1 MASGAVAT
9 ATPAAA
15 AAGGGGTSK
24 TVSASLWWDSFVVLS
39 DDLDR
44 AAAGP
49 SVPDALA
56 KRIKSHHVWLLGSVS
71 MFRKPNDASRS
82 ALDAGEVAVG
92 EHRLAVK
99 PELKE
104 AALRASKCLNL
115 DEVQS
120 YILVKRSSEMSP
132 TVCDADEFL
141 HLVSVQYYLERQCL
155 LKCIRRIFVHA
166 THTGDGSDSIDAIQ
180 DEASLL
186 ISEEVERKLISVIED
201 SFSAA
206 SSVKA
211 EAEFTVSSLEETLIE
226 VNLILDIL
234 FLAFYDNFSRCNGGL
249 WITLCSIFKDILC
262 GYYDVGKF
270 AVSVEAKNSF
280 HYAKAQLLLI
290 LIETLDF
297 ENLLRMIRDEVS
309 LSVGC
314 SAFSIGDILEMDVEI
329 SKLHEF
335 SMVESGP
342 LILAWAVFLCLVLSL
357 PESNANLELDHTLY
371 ARRAFEFAPFNYL
384 LGVLCS
390 SIFRES
396 DGPVSGYRGI
406 LRTFISA
413 FVASYEISYQAEDN
427 SLDMISS
434 ILYELY
440 DGEESLC
447 MQFWDKNS
455 FVDGPIRSVL
465 HIVEKEYPFQI
476 SELVRFLSAVCHGTW
491 AAQCVYNYLE
501 RMNGVTTIYGIPCH
515 VAKNMS
521 YGHQIESHHPVS
533 IPGIEGITVPCG
545 TQGYILKVLQ
555 DNAVLVRWEFPHSG
569 VFFLLVTLAQQLH
582 SCNYKEASD
591 IMDLL
596 YCMVSSNKDLCLALL
611 HADKSPAVQKS
622 KNLGQLENHVRID
635 IAKIFCNSIF
645 KYVQDV
651 NNADILSKTLG
662 LLAEMIKCAPYQVF
676 DAAIECNIFTSQL
689 NGPSS
694 DWLLSG
700 ALARMVFAASEGNGD
715 CSSLTTSVLDFAIQ
729 VLRKGAA
736 ADDIISPLIVFS
748 IQYIMVNHMNWK
760 HKKYSRWKT
769 TLRVSEL
776 VKSCIHVKP
785 FSSRLGGI
793 IWEILL
799 YDSSVHSV
807 LWSIL
812 SLSTQVL
819 EHSYRSNYNG
829 HKDIEDI
836 QLVLCNGLD
845 IIYYILSKLPED
857 LLPNPPFVTLV
868 LSSSLKPFSLST
880 ALTSL
885 LSLRNSDIQIA
896 AARAF
901 SVLCLIAYK
910 VQPQLI
916 ENASFTGDVSEIQRL
931 QASISCILDEEE
943 KTNDCLVVAVFNLLT
958 SAARYQP
965 AFLNSL
971 IEQSMKST
979 DHNASVKNQNNG
991 SSVLTSKSN
1000 ARLVDKILDYIARS
1014 TELMNRSPSVLL
1026 SILDLLM
1033 ALWESGIQFLFV
1045 LEKLRSSTTFWDNLS
1060 RCIRATLDICPIDRI
1075 GTDDE
1080 KFSLRYNCQG
1090 KIFEIMSHELFL
1102 QGKLLA
1108 DTSNPAQNVSKGQK
1122 EHSNAPCRI
1131 SVVLKWFDTAIL
1143 DDLISHLS
1151 TNAYKKE
1158 LLHRAKVAAC
1168 LCTIHLIIKLSTGDT
1183 GSLSFSVVKK
1193 IQIISKK
1200 LSQHHAFLALL
1211 SQYSQHGYS
1220 GEQELN
1226 NLIINDLYY
1235 HIHGE
1240 LDGRQITSG
1249 PFQELLSF
1257 LLEFK
1262 LFEHDPLEQ
1271 LQTCPMAN
1279 ANSLFNIE
1287 HIHDEL
1293 GVDLWIN
1300 SDSKGSKEIVEK
1312 ILDTMRKANLM
1323 KCYADAK
1330 LSTLRSFLTFLSVYT
1345 GASSNKNLDLPDGGI
1360 SVATTQSAVKCA
1372 CKSFQSTID
1381 SLLPQVDT
1389 NEVLFPLLSGQVELL
1404 LTLAWILFDQAKQ
1417 NKKSN
1422 DPYSDIVL
1430 LMKTSGASASFL
1442 VDLLS
1447 STHALKLPVKALLV
1461 LLLSLYEFMY
1471 NKVDIKDLPDKV
1483 NIFGE
1488 LSVLSASLLPI
1499 LCKLAENRECSDLA
1513 VASMDLI
1520 LKGFLPSK
1528 VCVPILQKHF
1538 HLQAILHK
1546 CQNGGLLSTQVIL
1559 NFLLTLGRTKDGAT
1573 VLQSANIFAFLKVLL
1588 SQLSLDDS
1596 CLRNPVSAQVKDVN
1610 QWGLG
1615 LAIVASLNHC
1625 LDDDISR
1632 NNVADSTISFVSG
1645 QVPLMS
1651 SYLSAQSV
1659 AVHQSKK
1666 RALSQKSQTSLSA
1679 LSITENILILL
1690 CILAKYHFPQDTGKK
1705 EVDSELRE
1713 IIIHLLAFVSKGS
1726 VKTGNSSNWNS
1737 SFFCP
1742 ALGKEELALNE
1753 KPPLIHSKHGWF
1765 KFAASCTLSITGASV
1780 SPSTTLPLVIRDKS
1794 SGDSDSIRQTR
1805 FTEALAIQIYR
1816 IAFLIMKFLCSQ
1828 AKEAVKR
1835 AEELEF
1841 LDLAHFPELPM
1852 PDILH
1857 GLQDQ
1862 VVSIITEVF
1871 EENRSSTLNPE
1882 TEKVCKLL
1890 LVTLE
1895 MSLYMELCVSQSC
1908 GIRPVLG
1915 RFEDFCKGIK
1925 AMLQALEKHSSFKPL
1940 IRSLTQI
1947 TTLLYPGL
1955 VQTNLLM

>member
-1 MASGAVAT
+1 MASGGAAT
-9 ATPAAA
+9 STPPAAT
-15 AAGGGGTSK
+15 GGTSK

-56 KRIKSHHVWLLGSVS
+56 KRIKSHHAWLLRSVS
-71 MFRKPNDASRS
+71 MFGKPNEASRS
-82 ALDAGEVAVG
+82 ALDASEVAVG

-99 PELKE
+99 PELME
-104 AALRASKCLNL
+104 AALRVSKCLNL

-120 YILVKRSSEMSP
+120 YILVKRSSEISP
-132 TVCDADEFL
+132 TVHDADADEFL

-166 THTGDGSDSIDAIQ
+166 SDGSDSTDAIQ

-206 SSVKA
+206 SSVRA

-249 WITLCSIFKDILC
+249 WISLCSLFKDILC
-262 GYYDVGKF
+262 GSYDVGKF

-297 ENLLRMIRDEVS
+297 ENLLRMIRDEVP

-314 SAFSIGDILEMDVEI
+314 STFSVGDILEMDVEI
-329 SKLHEF
+329 SKIPEF

-342 LILAWAVFLCLVLSL
+342 LVLAWAVFLCLVLSL
-357 PESNANLELDHTLY
+357 PESNANLEIDHTLY

-413 FVASYEISYQAEDN
+413 FIASYEISQAEDS

-434 ILYELY
+434 ILYEVY

-465 HIVEKEYPFQI
+465 HMVEKEYPFQI

-491 AAQCVYNYLE
+491 PAQCVYNYLE
-501 RMNGVTTIYGIPCH
+501 RMNGVTTIYAIPGH
-515 VAKNMS
+515 VAENVN

-533 IPGIEGITVPCG
+533 IPGIEGIKVPCG
-545 TQGYILKVLQ
+545 TNGYILKVLQ
-555 DNAVLVRWEFPHSG
+555 GDAVLVRWEFPHSG
-569 VFFLLVTLAQQLH
+569 VFLLLVTLAQELH

-596 YCMVSSNKDLCLALL
+596 YRMVSSNKDLCFALL
-611 HADKSPAVQKS
+611 HVDKSPAVQKS

-662 LLAEMIKCAPYQVF
+662 LLAEMIKCAPYHVF
-676 DAAIECNIFTSQL
+676 DAAFECNIFTSQL

-700 ALARMVFAASEGNGD
+700 ALARMLFAASEGNGD
-715 CSSLTTSVLDFAIQ
+715 CSLLTTSVLDFATQ

-760 HKKYSRWKT
+760 YKKYSRWKT
-769 TLRVSEL
+769 TLRVFEL
-776 VKSCIHVKP
+776 VKTCIHVKP
-785 FSSRLGGI
+785 FSSKLGGI

-812 SLSTQVL
+812 SLATQLL
-819 EHSYRSNYNG
+819 EHSYRRNYHG
-829 HKDIEDI
+829 LKDIEDI
-836 QLVLCNGLD
+836 ELVLCNGLD

-857 LLPNPPFVTLV
+857 LLPYPPFVTMV
-868 LSSSLKPFSLST
+868 LSSSLKPFTLIT

-885 LSLRNSDIQIA
+885 LSFRNSDIQVA
-896 AARAF
+896 AARAL

-910 VQPQLI
+910 AQPQLM
-916 ENASFTGDVSEIQRL
+916 ENVSFTGDVSEIQRL
-931 QASISCILDEEE
+931 QATISSILDEEE

-971 IEQSMKST
+971 MEQSMKST
-979 DHNASVKNQNNG
+979 DHNSSTNNQNDG

-1000 ARLVDKILDYIARS
+1000 AGLVDQILDYIVRS
-1014 TELMNRSPSVLL
+1014 IELMNRSPSVLL
-1026 SILDLLM
+1026 SILDLLK

-1045 LEKLRSSTTFWDNLS
+1045 LEKLRSSITFWDNLS
-1060 RCIRATLDICPIDRI
+1060 RCIRATLDICPVDCIAAV
-1075 GTDDE
+1075 DE
-1080 KFSLRYNCQG
+1080 NFSLRYHCQG

-1108 DTSNPAQNVSKGQK
+1108 ETSNPAPNGSKGQK
-1122 EHSNAPCRI
+1122 EHSAPCRS

-1151 TNAYKKE
+1151 SNAYNKK

-1168 LCTIHLIIKLSTGDT
+1168 LCTIHLITKLSTGDT

-1193 IQIISKK
+1193 IQIISTK
-1200 LSQHHAFLALL
+1200 LSQHHSFSALQ
-1211 SQYSQHGYS
+1211 SQYCQHGYS

-1226 NLIINDLYY
+1226 NLIINDLYH
-1235 HIHGE
+1235 HIRGE
-1240 LDGRQITSG
+1240 LEGRKISSG

-1271 LQTCPMAN
+1271 LQNTCPVAN
-1279 ANSLFNIE
+1279 ANFLFNVE

-1293 GVDLWIN
+1293 GVDLWIS
-1300 SDSKGSKEIVEK
+1300 SDRKSSKEVAEEM
-1312 ILDTMRKANLM
+1312 LDIMHKSNLM

-1330 LSTLRSFLTFLSVYT
+1330 LSTLKSFLTFLSVYT

-1360 SVATTQSAVKCA
+1360 STATTQSAVKCA
-1372 CKSFQSTID
+1372 CKSFQSTVD

-1404 LTLAWILFDQAKQ
+1404 LTLARILFDQAKQ
-1417 NKKSN
+1417 NKKSSHLY
-1422 DPYSDIVL
+1422 PDIVL
-1430 LMKTSGASASFL
+1430 LMKTSVASTSFL

-1447 STHALKLPVKALLV
+1447 STHALKQPVKALLV
-1461 LLLSLYEFMY
+1461 LLLSSYEFMY
-1471 NKVDIKDLPDKV
+1471 SKVDIKDLPDNV

-1488 LSVLSASLLPI
+1488 LAVLSVSLLPV
-1499 LCKLAENRECSDLA
+1499 LCKLAENREFSDLA

-1520 LKGFLPSK
+1520 LKGFVPSE

-1538 HLQAILHK
+1538 HLQAILHR
-1546 CQNGGLLSTQVIL
+1546 CQHGGLLSTQVIL

-1596 CLRNPVSAQVKDVN
+1596 CLRNSLSAQVKDVN

-1632 NNVADSTISFVSG
+1632 NNVANSTISFLSG

-1659 AVHQSKK
+1659 TAHQNKK
-1666 RALSQKSQTSLSA
+1666 RALSQKSQTSLST
-1679 LSITENILILL
+1679 LSLTENILILL
-1690 CILAKYHFPQDTGKK
+1690 CILAKYHFPRDTGKK

-1726 VKTGNSSNWNS
+1726 VKASSSSNWNS

-1742 ALGKEELALNE
+1742 AVVKEELALNE
-1753 KPPLIHSKHGWF
+1753 KPPHIRSKHGWF
-1765 KFAASCTLSITGASV
+1765 KFAASCTLSTSGASV
-1780 SPSTTLPLVIRDKS
+1780 SASTALPLVIRDKS

-1805 FTEALAIQIYR
+1805 FTEMLAVQIYR

-1862 VVSIITEVF
+1862 VVSIVTEVF
-1871 EENRSSTLNPE
+1871 EANGSSTLNPE
-1882 TEKVCKLL
+1882 TERVCHLL

-1925 AMLQALEKHSSFKPL
+1925 AMLQAIEKHSSFKAL
-1940 IRSLTQI
+1940 ARSLTQI

-1955 VQTNLLM
+1955 VQTNLFM

>member
-1 MASGAVAT
+1 MASGGAAT
-9 ATPAAA
+9 STPAAA
-15 AAGGGGTSK
+15 TGGTSK

-56 KRIKSHHVWLLGSVS
+56 KRIKSHHAWLLRSVS
-71 MFRKPNDASRS
+71 MFGKPNEASRS
-82 ALDAGEVAVG
+82 ALDASEVAVG

-99 PELKE
+99 PELME
-104 AALRASKCLNL
+104 AALRVSKCLNL

-120 YILVKRSSEMSP
+120 YILVKRSSEISP
-132 TVCDADEFL
+132 TVHDADADEFL

-166 THTGDGSDSIDAIQ
+166 SDGSDSTDAIQ

-206 SSVKA
+206 SSVRA

-249 WITLCSIFKDILC
+249 WISLCSLFKDILC
-262 GYYDVGKF
+262 GSYDVGKF

-297 ENLLRMIRDEVS
+297 ENLLRMIRDEVP

-314 SAFSIGDILEMDVEI
+314 STFSVGDILEMDVEI
-329 SKLHEF
+329 SKIPEF
-335 SMVESGP
+335 LMVESGP
-342 LILAWAVFLCLVLSL
+342 LVLAWAVFLCLVLSL
-357 PESNANLELDHTLY
+357 PESNANLEIDHTLY

-413 FVASYEISYQAEDN
+413 FIASYEISQAEDS

-434 ILYELY
+434 ILYEVY

-465 HIVEKEYPFQI
+465 HMVEKEYPFQI

-491 AAQCVYNYLE
+491 PAQCVYNYLE
-501 RMNGVTTIYGIPCH
+501 RMNGVTTIYAIPGH
-515 VAKNMS
+515 VAENVN

-533 IPGIEGITVPCG
+533 IPGIEGIKVPCG
-545 TQGYILKVLQ
+545 TNGYILKVLQ
-555 DNAVLVRWEFPHSG
+555 GDAVLVRWEFPHSG
-569 VFFLLVTLAQQLH
+569 VFLLLVTLAQELH

-596 YCMVSSNKDLCLALL
+596 YRMVSSNKDLCFALL
-611 HADKSPAVQKS
+611 HVDKSPAVQKS

-662 LLAEMIKCAPYQVF
+662 LLAEMIKCAPYHVF
-676 DAAIECNIFTSQL
+676 DAAFECNIFTSQL

-700 ALARMVFAASEGNGD
+700 ALARMLFAASEGNGD
-715 CSSLTTSVLDFAIQ
+715 CSLLTTSVLDFATQ

-760 HKKYSRWKT
+760 YKKYSRWKT
-769 TLRVSEL
+769 TLRVFEL
-776 VKSCIHVKP
+776 VKTCIHVKP
-785 FSSRLGGI
+785 FSSKLGGI

-812 SLSTQVL
+812 SLATQLL
-819 EHSYRSNYNG
+819 EHSYRRNYHG
-829 HKDIEDI
+829 LKDIEDI
-836 QLVLCNGLD
+836 ELVLCNGLD

-857 LLPNPPFVTLV
+857 LLPYPPFVTMV
-868 LSSSLKPFSLST
+868 LSSSLKPFTLIT

-885 LSLRNSDIQIA
+885 LSFRNSDIQVA
-896 AARAF
+896 AARAL

-910 VQPQLI
+910 AQPQLM
-916 ENASFTGDVSEIQRL
+916 ENVSFTGDVSEIQRL
-931 QASISCILDEEE
+931 QATISSILDEEE

-971 IEQSMKST
+971 MEQSMKST
-979 DHNASVKNQNNG
+979 DHNSSTNNQNDG

-1000 ARLVDKILDYIARS
+1000 AGLVDQILDYIVRS
-1014 TELMNRSPSVLL
+1014 IELMNRSPSVLL
-1026 SILDLLM
+1026 SILDLLK

-1045 LEKLRSSTTFWDNLS
+1045 LEKLRSSITFWDNLS
-1060 RCIRATLDICPIDRI
+1060 RCIRATLDICPVDCIAAV
-1075 GTDDE
+1075 DE
-1080 KFSLRYNCQG
+1080 NFSLRYHCQG

-1108 DTSNPAQNVSKGQK
+1108 ETSNPAPNGSKGQK
-1122 EHSNAPCRI
+1122 EHSAPCRS

-1151 TNAYKKE
+1151 SNAYNKK

-1168 LCTIHLIIKLSTGDT
+1168 LCTIHLITKLSTGDT

-1193 IQIISKK
+1193 IQIISTK
-1200 LSQHHAFLALL
+1200 LSQHHSFSALQ
-1211 SQYSQHGYS
+1211 SQYCQHGYS

-1226 NLIINDLYY
+1226 NLIINDLYH
-1235 HIHGE
+1235 HIRGE
-1240 LDGRQITSG
+1240 LEGRQISSG

-1271 LQTCPMAN
+1271 LQNTCPVAN
-1279 ANSLFNIE
+1279 ANFLFNVE

-1293 GVDLWIN
+1293 GVDLWIS
-1300 SDSKGSKEIVEK
+1300 SDRKSSKEVAEEM
-1312 ILDTMRKANLM
+1312 LDIMHKSNLM

-1330 LSTLRSFLTFLSVYT
+1330 LSTLKSFLTFLSVYT

-1360 SVATTQSAVKCA
+1360 STATTQSAVKCA
-1372 CKSFQSTID
+1372 CKSFQSTVD

-1404 LTLAWILFDQAKQ
+1404 LTLARILFDQAKQ
-1417 NKKSN
+1417 NKKSSHLY
-1422 DPYSDIVL
+1422 PDIVL
-1430 LMKTSGASASFL
+1430 LMKTSVASTSFL

-1447 STHALKLPVKALLV
+1447 STHALKQPVKALLV
-1461 LLLSLYEFMY
+1461 LLLSSYEFMY
-1471 NKVDIKDLPDKV
+1471 SKVDIKDLPDNV

-1488 LSVLSASLLPI
+1488 LAVLSVSLLPV
-1499 LCKLAENRECSDLA
+1499 LCKLAENREFSDLA

-1520 LKGFLPSK
+1520 LKGFVPSE

-1538 HLQAILHK
+1538 HLQAILHR
-1546 CQNGGLLSTQVIL
+1546 CQHGGLLSTQVIL

-1596 CLRNPVSAQVKDVN
+1596 CLRNSLSAQVKDVN

-1632 NNVADSTISFVSG
+1632 NNVANSTISFLSG

-1659 AVHQSKK
+1659 TAHQNKK
-1666 RALSQKSQTSLSA
+1666 RALSQKSQTSLST
-1679 LSITENILILL
+1679 LSLTENILILL
-1690 CILAKYHFPQDTGKK
+1690 CILAKYHFPRDTGKK

-1726 VKTGNSSNWNS
+1726 VKASSSSNWNS

-1742 ALGKEELALNE
+1742 AVVKEELALNE
-1753 KPPLIHSKHGWF
+1753 KPPHIRSKHGWF
-1765 KFAASCTLSITGASV
+1765 KFAASCTLSTSGASV
-1780 SPSTTLPLVIRDKS
+1780 SASTALPLVIRDKS
-1794 SGDSDSIRQTR
+1794 SGDSDSVRQTR
-1805 FTEALAIQIYR
+1805 FTEMLAVQIYR

-1862 VVSIITEVF
+1862 VVSIVTEVF
-1871 EENRSSTLNPE
+1871 EANGSSTLNPE
-1882 TEKVCKLL
+1882 TERVCHLL

-1925 AMLQALEKHSSFKPL
+1925 AMLQAIEKHSSFKAL
-1940 IRSLTQI
+1940 ARSLTQI

-1955 VQTNLLM
+1955 VQTNLFM